1 MHLSNDENAS
11 LRSEIKSMNQC
22 FSTNSFS
29 SSSQIQLC
37 SSYSLPAAHF
47 STIENYIFF
56 PENIVVLTSLK
67 SLEYRVQI
75 SNLLSIL
82 ILCTVVATTGGER
95 TLIANSEAAIR
106 DTSTYSYIHTIMMTV
121 MMMMRI
127 WVDIVM
133 CHVGAQISNRDL
145 RKTT

>member
-1 MHLSNDENAS
+1 MHLFNDENAS

-37 SSYSLPAAHF
+37 SPYSLSAAHF

-82 ILCTVVATTGGER
+82 ILCTVVAT
-95 TLIANSEAAIR
+95 LIANSEAAIR

-133 CHVGAQISNRDL
+133 
-145 RKTT
+145 